1 MKGSIY
7 TMEKFN
13 FIHAMNEIGFEID
26 KDETLTLFN
35 RSFGKIKVENRD
47 DALKLLRFV
56 SEMTEHNFTIRIM
69 MIEARFWEKVDKKYK
84 TLDDFLNDTCA
95 AKSLEKD
102 LWLKAN
108 KVYTAIKTTHKDLEQ
123 INKDCSLARCFSLND
138 LFTVIETFG
147 GKKGWKRFFTD
158 LISLVQ
164 SVDPLKRSK
173 AVEWLCD
180 YRDGKKQTVAKVLVN
195 DDNYIDA
202 FKVKFLNA
210 DKKAFTDN
218 EATRAL
224 EREQNINEHKAYL
237 ELNDAIEANDK
248 TVRYNKATEHSLKT
262 LSDALAKFIT
272 KTDADAVE
280 KDKIKTDAYDALQ
293 TAIDKADK
301 AKQTNDSA
309 IKTLENVLTV
319 LINNE
324 RADKALKDARNLTSE
339 VEKLRE
345 AVTKG
350 GNKFNEIFKQTLNND
365 NENGDN
371 APDTTESNDN
381 NAPDATESVDDK
393 ADNEKE
399 AMLKI
404 LADAQEMT
412 VDDFLN
418 LIFDNLTDARKKALK
433 ERLNG

>member
-1 MKGSIY
+1 MH
-7 TMEKFN
+7 TMN
-13 FIHAMNEIGFEID
+13 SIGFEIS

-47 DALKLLRFV
+47 DVLKLLKFV
-56 SEMTEHNFTIRIM
+56 SEMTEHNFIIRIT
-69 MIEARFWEKVDKKYK
+69 MIEAKFWEKVDKKYK

-108 KVYTAIKTTHKDLEQ
+108 KVYEAIKTTHKDLEQ
-123 INKDCSLARCFSLND
+123 INKAFALARCFTLDD
-138 LFTVIETFG
+138 LFTVIETCG

-180 YRDGKKQTVAKVLVN
+180 YRDNKKQTVAKVLVN
-195 DDNYIDA
+195 EDNYIDA

-224 EREQNINEHKAYL
+224 EREQNINEQIAYL
-237 ELNDAIEANDK
+237 DLNYAIEANDR
-248 TVRYNKATEHSLKT
+248 TIRYNNATKKALET
-262 LSDALAKFIT
+262 LAAALAKFAA
-272 KTDADAVE
+272 KTDVVE
-280 KDKIKTDAYDALQ
+280 KDKLKTNASNALQ

-319 LINNE
+319 LGDNE
-324 RADKALKDARNLTSE
+324 RATEALKNAHDLTSE
-339 VEKLRE
+339 VEKLKE
-345 AVTKG
+345 ALTKG
-350 GNKFNEIFKQTLNND
+350 ENKFNEIFTQTLNND
-365 NENGDN
+365 NENGDI
-371 APDTTESNDN
+371 APDTTESNN
-381 NAPDATESVDDK
+381 TNTPDATESIDDN

-399 AMLKI
+399 AILKS

-418 LIFDNLTDARKKALK
+418 LIYDNLTDARKETLKA
-433 ERLNG
+433 RLNG